1 MIRKEIVALILAG
14 GQGSRLKGL
23 TTNLA
28 KPAVPFGG
36 KYRIIDFPISN
47 CSNSGIDT
55 VGILTQYQPLV
66 LNAHIG
72 IGKPWDLDR
81 TQGGVKVLPP
91 YMSQEGGRWFK
102 GTSNA
107 IYENIHFVDTYD
119 PEYVLI
125 LSGDHIYKMDY
136 MKMLDYHKEKN
147 AEVTLGVI
155 EVPWEDTSRFGILN
169 TTDDLKIYEF
179 DEKPENAKNNLAS
192 MGIYIFNWKKL
203 KAYLIADQENPD
215 TNYDFGKDILPK
227 MLVNGNDMYAY
238 PFKGYWRDV
247 GTIKSLWEGNME
259 MLDEDSELNIHDE
272 SWKIYSRNANLP
284 PHVLTNNAKVKT
296 SMINE
301 GCYIDG
307 EIEKSVLF
315 PNVKVGK
322 NSKVIQSVLM
332 PNVVI
337 EDGAIVYKSII
348 ATNSVIKKDSVIGDA
363 SLDEITL
370 VTNEDH
376 GLLE

>member
-1 MIRKEIVALILAG
+1 MIKKEIVALILAG

-28 KPAVPFGG
+28 KPSGPCGG

-55 VGILTQYQPLV
+55 VGILTQYQPLA

-155 EVPWEDTSRFGILN
+155 KVPWEDTNRFGILN
-169 TTDDLKIYEF
+169 TTDDLKYMSLMR
-179 DEKPENAKNNLAS
+179 NL
-192 MGIYIFNWKKL
+192 
-203 KAYLIADQENPD
+203 
-215 TNYDFGKDILPK
+215 K
-227 MLVNGNDMYAY
+227 MQ
-238 PFKGYWRDV
+238 
-247 GTIKSLWEGNME
+247 
-259 MLDEDSELNIHDE
+259 
-272 SWKIYSRNANLP
+272 KI
-284 PHVLTNNAKVKT
+284 
-296 SMINE
+296 I
-301 GCYIDG
+301 
-307 EIEKSVLF
+307 
-315 PNVKVGK
+315 
-322 NSKVIQSVLM
+322 
-332 PNVVI
+332 
-337 EDGAIVYKSII
+337 
-348 ATNSVIKKDSVIGDA
+348 
-363 SLDEITL
+363 
-370 VTNEDH
+370 
-376 GLLE
+376 